1 MSKEQSNIVEYL
13 VCVIGAF
20 AKQFSLTNAKA
31 YQYLRQYKGLD
42 FLTKHYGVE
51 HTQSIEDAVEDITI
65 VCNRHGGA
73 LVLWNYTMAQMS
85 VSRWLIWNEVG
96 LQISRYQLQYIQ
108 MDELIRQLSFIRP
121 TFQFFFRTK
130 QSIRLLHKIDNDE

>member
-1 MSKEQSNIVEYL
+1 MVVTCGAIYLMYSSFKKNTILLCIILINLYLCNRENKLSMSKEQSNIVEYL

-42 FLTKHYGVE
+42 FLTKHYDIE

-73 LVLWNYTMAQMS
+73 LVL
-85 VSRWLIWNEVG
+85 
-96 LQISRYQLQYIQ
+96 
-108 MDELIRQLSFIRP
+108 
-121 TFQFFFRTK
+121 
-130 QSIRLLHKIDNDE
+130 

>member
-1 MSKEQSNIVEYL
+1 MPLVRWSFHDSKRCLVAFFLHFACLFGNISYLCKRENNLSMSKEQSNIVEYL

-73 LVLWNYTMAQMS
+73 LVL
-85 VSRWLIWNEVG
+85 
-96 LQISRYQLQYIQ
+96 
-108 MDELIRQLSFIRP
+108 
-121 TFQFFFRTK
+121 
-130 QSIRLLHKIDNDE
+130 

>member
-20 AKQFSLTNAKA
+20 AKQF
-31 YQYLRQYKGLD
+31 QYKGLD

-73 LVLWNYTMAQMS
+73 LVL
-85 VSRWLIWNEVG
+85 
-96 LQISRYQLQYIQ
+96 
-108 MDELIRQLSFIRP
+108 
-121 TFQFFFRTK
+121 
-130 QSIRLLHKIDNDE
+130 